1 MLFSKTWLFFQYSKI
16 SFPVFDKSSC
26 LYSLYIS
33 ALTPKFKD
41 AKLRILCLKTQLFQI
56 IKCENLSYL
65 KKPDKAKT
73 YFMYIYIGINT
84 YMRNKYM
91 RRGIWL
97 ILFGIGLNLLGYYLM
112 EEDVFK
118 YGWAMITGT
127 LAFGIGFLSILY
139 SLMRKMDRKSILEE
153 RAAEAEDDTTTTNH

>member
-1 MLFSKTWLFFQYSKI
+1 
-16 SFPVFDKSSC
+16 
-26 LYSLYIS
+26 
-33 ALTPKFKD
+33 
-41 AKLRILCLKTQLFQI
+41 
-56 IKCENLSYL
+56 
-65 KKPDKAKT
+65 
-73 YFMYIYIGINT
+73 
-84 YMRNKYM
+84 M